1 MSTRV
6 SRLAIAVAAAAGAS
20 AAHAGSLTVYLDHE
34 FSGAIAPS
42 GAGPWANVK
51 FEDGGSIPAG
61 MVQITITATLNSS
74 KERIGASTGSHG
86 FYFNLNT
93 ALDPMGLG
101 VANVSGKA
109 YSHFVKGTNAFQPD
123 GDGQFDFGIAFGP
136 QGLSQS
142 APTSVVLISHSSASL
157 SINDIAGFLSVNG
170 PVGKNGFVTAAH
182 VQGIFDPSG
191 APGNDDGSG
200 WIAPSGSS
208 TVIIPLPTAG
218 AMGLA
223 GLGLIG
229 LRRRREA

>member
-1 MSTRV
+1 
-6 SRLAIAVAAAAGAS
+6 
-20 AAHAGSLTVYLDHE
+20 
-34 FSGAIAPS
+34 
-42 GAGPWANVK
+42 
-51 FEDGGSIPAG
+51 
-61 MVQITITATLNSS
+61 
-74 KERIGASTGSHG
+74 
-86 FYFNLNT
+86 
-93 ALDPMGLG
+93 MGLG

-109 YSHFVKGTNAFQPD
+109 LQPLCQGD
-123 GDGQFDFGIAFGP
+123 ERIPARGDGQFDFGIAFGP